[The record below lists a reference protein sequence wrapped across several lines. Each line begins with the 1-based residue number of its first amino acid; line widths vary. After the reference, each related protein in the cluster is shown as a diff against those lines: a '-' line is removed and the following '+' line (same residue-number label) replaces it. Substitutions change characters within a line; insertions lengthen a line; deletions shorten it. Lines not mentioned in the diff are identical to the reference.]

1 MSKLSPIP
9 MALLIQRGTV
19 VTAEG
24 RRRAD
29 VRCRGGQVVEIGP
42 HLEPQGEERLD
53 ADGLLVLP
61 GGVDPHVHLSLP
73 VAGTVSADDFASG
86 TTAALAGGTTTI
98 LDFVHPERGEPYLEA
113 IAARRREAEEALC
126 DYGLHLGVTW
136 WGPESPAWIE
146 RAAREEGIPSC
157 KLYLAYKATVG
168 LDDREIVAA
177 LDAIAAIR
185 HLGGLA
191 LVHAEHGD
199 VIELLRE
206 RLAAAGELGP
216 RSHALSRPPETEAEA
231 TGRIA
236 LLAALTGA
244 PVYVVHVTCAEA
256 AGAVAAARARGWP
269 VSGETCP
276 HYLLL
281 DDSVYDRP
289 WPESAAGVV
298 SPPLRPRGHRE
309 ALWRALAEGVLEVV
323 ATDHCPFTRAQKEA
337 GRNDF
342 RKIPGGAPG
351 IEHRLALLHTHGVL
365 TGRITME
372 RFVDLVSTAPAKRF
386 GLWPRKGAIE
396 VGSDADLVLWDPA
409 ATATIAAATHRHR
422 TDLSLFEGFE
432 VTGRAAIVVGA
443 GEVRYREGEILAPP
457 GSGRFLPR
465 RPARRGTP

>member
-1 MSKLSPIP
+1 

-29 VRCRGGQVVEIGP
+29 VRCRGGRIVEIGP

-73 VAGTVSADDFASG
+73 AAGTVSADDFASG
-86 TTAALAGGTTTI
+86 TAAALAGGTTTV

-113 IAARRREAEEALC
+113 IAARRREAAAAVC

-136 WGPESPAWIE
+136 WGPESPAWIA

-177 LDAIAAIR
+177 LDAIAR
-185 HLGGLA
+185 CGGMA

-216 RSHALSRPPETEAEA
+216 RSHARSRPPETEAEA

-236 LLAALTGA
+236 LLAALAGA

-256 AGAVAAARARGWP
+256 AAAVATARARGWP

-289 WPESAAGVV
+289 WPDSATGVV
-298 SPPLRPRGHRE
+298 SPPLRPRGHQE
-309 ALWRALAEGVLEVV
+309 ALWQALADGTLEVV
-323 ATDHCPFTRAQKEA
+323 ATDHCPFTREQKEA
-337 GRNDF
+337 GRDDF
-342 RKIPGGAPG
+342 RQIPGGAPG
-351 IEHRLALLHTHGVL
+351 IEHRLSLLHTHGVL
-365 TGRITME
+365 TGRISLE

-386 GLWPRKGAIE
+386 GLWPRKGAIAP
-396 VGSDADLVLWDPA
+396 GADADLVLWDPA
-409 ATATIAAATHRHR
+409 ATATISAATHRHR

-432 VTGRAAIVVGA
+432 VTGCAALVVAG
-443 GEVRYREGEILAPP
+443 GEVRYREGALLAPP
-457 GSGRFLPR
+457 GGGRFLAR
-465 RPARRGTP
+465 SLGPAPPGPDA